1 VKKGIKKNLKGLAV
15 STLALGLLATPYGG
29 VFAEGNQ
36 PTNVLSDEAFVKLK
50 IMETTDIHGTI
61 MDHDYFA
68 DAAVK
73 NGLVRISTL
82 VKAERKENSNN
93 LLVDNGDMLQGNPFT
108 DYVAKVDRPTF
119 VKRLAGLDRYET
131 AVKVS
136 KQGWDKA
143 ETVII
148 VRGDDFAD
156 ALAAAPLAYKNNAP
170 ILLTQTDSLNEDT
183 KKEIKRLGAT
193 KAIVVGG
200 KNVVSNRVTN
210 ALSSKLNLWVK
221 RIAGENRFETAA
233 AISNELGNPAKV
245 VLVNGFN
252 YPDAISAASYAA
264 QNGFPILLTKTDEL
278 PAVTVEALKHV
289 TDTILVG
296 GTGVISGKVESAVKN
311 PHRVGGKDRFETSL
325 KLATELGSVKDK
337 VFLSTG
343 WGFADALTGSVL
355 AAKEGAPV
363 VLVQKDELSTNVAE
377 LVQNKYVTVLGGT
390 SVVSEEA
397 ITGETHPIYDAMN
410 MLDYDVSNFG
420 NHEFNYGLD
429 FLQNSINGADFP
441 FVSAN
446 VYKADG
452 DSDPS
457 NNKNLVNPYKII
469 KKEVVDKNGK
479 KHKLNVGVIGFV
491 PPQIMQWDKQNL
503 EGKVVTED
511 IVASA
516 EKWIPEMKE
525 NGADLVVVVAHS
537 GFTTNREDKENAI
550 LGLSEVDNVDAILL
564 GHSHLALP
572 GDKAYNNFPGIV
584 DNVKGTI
591 NGVPAVQ
598 AKVDGQFLGVIDL
611 DLDLVDGKWVVKN
624 SQSEVMGTSEVDA
637 DPEMV
642 ELMKPVHDHTIDYIN
657 SSVGETTAPIHS
669 FFSRVQDDPSVQI
682 VSNAQKE
689 YMEKVLKGTQ
699 YEGIPVLSSAAP
711 FKAGRNSGND
721 YTSIPAGELTIK
733 NVADLY
739 KFPNTVSALLLNG
752 KELKDYLE
760 WTATNFNQ
768 INPAE
773 TKEQNLI
780 NKDFPDYNF
789 DTIDGV
795 TYEIDVTEPLRF
807 DSKGTIVK
815 NPEANRIKNL
825 MYNGQ
830 PVTDDMKFVIAT
842 NNYRASSTIIN
853 PGGSKT
859 IYSSAD
865 ESRQVVMNYI
875 INNKVINPSADN
887 NWSIAPI
894 SGDVNVTFQSS
905 PKAEAFAQETP
916 NIKYLNKDESTGY
929 ANYSFN
935 LSSVKVQLLGLND
948 LHGQLDTDTK
958 VTRDDQSVLA
968 GSMEYTAAAIRQ
980 REATNKNTL
989 LVNAGDMIGG
999 SPLISAL
1006 FQDEPTVEVMESL
1019 GMDVGTLGNH
1029 EFDEGIAELQRMIN
1043 GGEHPQGKGTKGY
1056 DGMNFPVIA
1065 ANAFDKSTGKLVTGT
1080 PYVVKEVGGQK
1091 IGFIGVITQETP
1103 DMIVTKGN
1111 ENLQITDEAEAI
1123 DKYTAELK
1131 AQGIEAIVVLAHNP
1145 TNQNGYVDLY
1155 DATRIAETVNDEV
1168 DVIFAAH
1175 NHAFND
1181 KVVDN
1186 KLIVQAYSYGSAFSD
1201 VDLEL
1206 HPVTGEIIKKEA
1218 EVVTVYQADY
1228 TPDPAVT
1235 AIMKKYE
1242 DEIAPMKAEVVGN
1255 SLTTLAKG
1263 YPSVATEFG
1272 DNGLGNLLADGMKA
1286 AMNSDF
1292 ALMNGGGVRAQLDAG
1307 EVTFGDLFSIQPF
1320 GNVLNKTYL
1329 SGADLKE
1336 VLNKQITPKGLDF
1349 HISGFKYT
1357 YTWDDTTKTGKVVDL
1372 FLPNG
1377 EKLDP
1382 AKEYSVVLN
1391 NYMYGNASYGI
1402 LPLATGLEV
1411 GPEDLEATVAF
1422 VKTLPAPFEYKQEGR
1437 IQKVTQ

>member
-1 VKKGIKKNLKGLAV
+1 MKKGIKKKFKGLAV

-29 VFAEGNQ
+29 VYAEGNL
-36 PTNVLSDEAFVKLK
+36 PTNVLADEAFVKLK

-82 VKAERKENSNN
+82 VKSEREENPNN

-119 VKRLAGLDRYET
+119 VNRLAGLDRYET
-131 AVKVS
+131 AVQVS
-136 KQGWDKA
+136 KQGWDTA

-156 ALAAAPLAYKNNAP
+156 ALAAAPLAYKYNAP

-200 KNVVSNRVTN
+200 KSVVSNRVTN

-221 RIAGENRFETAA
+221 RISGEDRFETAV
-233 AISNELGNPAKV
+233 AISKELGNPTKV

-264 QNGFPILLTKTDEL
+264 QNGYPILLTRTD
-278 PAVTVEALKHV
+278 AVPNVTLEALKNV

-296 GTGVISGKVESAVKN
+296 GTSVINGKVESAVKN
-311 PHRVGGKDRFETSL
+311 PQRIGGENRFETSL
-325 KLATELGSVKDK
+325 KVATELGSVKEK
-337 VFLSTG
+337 VFLATG

-363 VLVQKDELSTNVAE
+363 VLVQKDELPSDVAE

-429 FLQNSINGADFP
+429 FLQSSINGADFP

-503 EGKVVTED
+503 EGKVITED

-537 GFTTNREDKENAI
+537 GFTTNRDDKENAI
-550 LGLSEVDNVDAILL
+550 LGLSEVENVDAILL

-611 DLDLVDGKWVVKN
+611 DLDLVNGKWVVKN
-624 SQSEVMGTSEVDA
+624 SQSEVMATTDVAA
-637 DPEMV
+637 DKEMV

-689 YMEKVLKGTQ
+689 YMERVLKGTE

-721 YTSIPAGELTIK
+721 YTSIPAGEMTIK

-752 KELKDYLE
+752 KELKNYLE

-773 TKEQNLI
+773 TKEQPLI

-795 TYEIDVTEPLRF
+795 TYEVDVTQPLRY
-807 DSKGTIVK
+807 DSKGTIVA

-842 NNYRASSTIIN
+842 NNYRASSPIIN
-853 PGGSKT
+853 PGGAKT
-859 IYSSAD
+859 IYASAD

-875 INNKVINPSADN
+875 INNKVINPSADQ
-887 NWSIAPI
+887 NWKLASLNAN
-894 SGDVNVTFQSS
+894 VNLTFESS
-905 PKAEAFAQETP
+905 PAAKDFANKTN
-916 NIKYLNKDESTGY
+916 NIKYVKTLDTGY
-929 ANYSFN
+929 AQYSLKN
-935 LSSVKVQLLGLND
+935 PVDVQLLGIND
-948 LHGQLDTDTK
+948 FHGQLDTFST
-958 VTRDDQSVLA
+958 SLNAGGAEYLA
-968 GSMEYTAAAIRQ
+968 AYLKQ
-980 REATNKNTL
+980 REATNPDNTL
-989 LVNAGDMIGG
+989 MVHVGDSVGAS
-999 SPLISAL
+999 SPVSAL
-1006 FQDEPTVEVMESL
+1006 LQDEPTIELLNTL
-1019 GMDVGTLGNH
+1019 GFDVGTLGNH
-1029 EFDEGIAELQRMIN
+1029 EFDEGVAEMMRLIN
-1043 GGEHPQGKGTKGY
+1043 GGAHPKTEAKYGVFEGAS
-1056 DGMNFPVIA
+1056 FPYVS
-1065 ANAFDKSTGKLVTGT
+1065 ANVVNENTNEPILKPF
-1080 PYVVKEVGGQK
+1080 VVKEVNGVQ
-1091 IGFIGVITQETP
+1091 IGFIGVTFSDTP
-1103 DMIVTKGN
+1103 TIVTPSGVAGVKF
-1111 ENLQITDEAEAI
+1111 LDEAQSI
-1123 DKYTAELK
+1123 NKYAAELK
-1131 AQGIEAIVVLAHNP
+1131 EQGVETIVVLAHNAVKSNTDGTNP
-1145 TNQNGYVDLY
+1145 TEELVD
-1155 DATRIAETVNDEV
+1155 IANAVDDEV
-1168 DVIFAAH
+1168 DVIYGGH
-1175 NHAFND
+1175 NHQYANT
-1181 KVVDN
+1181 VVDG
-1186 KLIVQAYSYGSAFSD
+1186 KLLVQSYASGTAFSD
-1201 VDLEL
+1201 VDLTIDPITKDVIARKAEI
-1206 HPVTGEIIKKEA
+1206 VTTYRDKIAPDAEVKAKIDAYVADVAPILNEVIGDAPAGISRTENADGESPMGNLIADSMVEQTGTEFAFMNPGGIRAEIDSGQILWKEA
-1218 EVVTVYQADY
+1218 FTV
-1228 TPDPAVT
+1228 
-1235 AIMKKYE
+1235 
-1242 DEIAPMKAEVVGN
+1242 
-1255 SLTTLAKG
+1255 
-1263 YPSVATEFG
+1263 
-1272 DNGLGNLLADGMKA
+1272 
-1286 AMNSDF
+1286 
-1292 ALMNGGGVRAQLDAG
+1292 
-1307 EVTFGDLFSIQPF
+1307 QPF
-1320 GNVLNKTYL
+1320 GNDLVTMTLTGAQIKTLFEQQWGSKPRILKISGLKVSYDDSKEKGSRMVSIMKTDGTDLVDTQEYTVTVNNFMADGGDEL
-1329 SGADLKE
+1329 SILKE
-1336 VLNKQITPKGLDF
+1336 GKNRVTHVTDLDAL
-1349 HISGFKYT
+1349 I
-1357 YTWDDTTKTGKVVDL
+1357 
-1372 FLPNG
+1372 
-1377 EKLDP
+1377 
-1382 AKEYSVVLN
+1382 
-1391 NYMYGNASYGI
+1391 NYIKKFG
-1402 LPLATGLEV
+1402 
-1411 GPEDLEATVAF
+1411 TVNP
-1422 VKTLPAPFEYKQEGR
+1422 TNEGR
-1437 IQKVTQ
+1437 ITKVNK

>member
-1 VKKGIKKNLKGLAV
+1 MKKGIKKNLKGLAV
-15 STLALGLLATPYGG
+15 STLALGLLTTPYGG

-36 PTNVLSDEAFVKLK
+36 PTNVLSNEAFVKLK
-50 IMETTDIHGTI
+50 LMETTDVHGSL
-61 MDHDYFA
+61 MDHDYYSDVPA
-68 DAAVK
+68 K
-73 NGLVRISTL
+73 NGLVRVATAVSEER
-82 VKAERKENSNN
+82 AENPNN
-93 LLVDNGDMLQGNPFT
+93 LLFDNGDILQGNPFT
-108 DYVAKVDRPTF
+108 DYLAKVDRPTF
-119 VKRLAGLDRYET
+119 VNRLAGLDRYET
-131 AVKVS
+131 AVQVS
-136 KQGWDKA
+136 KQGWDSA

-156 ALAAAPLAYKNNAP
+156 ALAAAPLAYKYNAP

-210 ALSSKLNLWVK
+210 ALSAKLNLWVK
-221 RIAGENRFETAA
+221 RISGETRFDTAA

-264 QNGFPILLTKTDEL
+264 QNGFPILLTKTDEI
-278 PAVTVEALKHV
+278 PAATVEALNNV

-296 GTGVISGKVESAVKN
+296 GTGVISEKVESAVNN
-311 PHRVGGKDRFETSL
+311 PQRVGGKDRFETSL
-325 KLATELGSVKDK
+325 KLATELGSVKEK

-363 VLVQKDELSTNVAE
+363 ILVNKDKLPTAVEE
-377 LVQNKYVTVLGGT
+377 LVDSKYVTILGGENVVAE
-390 SVVSEEA
+390 SVVK
-397 ITGETHPIYDAMN
+397 GETNPIYDTMN
-410 MLDYDVSNFG
+410 LLDYDAATFG

-429 FLQNSINGADFP
+429 FLMSSIKGAEFP
-441 FVSAN
+441 FVSGN

-452 DSDPS
+452 DQDLS
-457 NNKNLVNPYKII
+457 NNKNLVKPYKII
-469 KKEVVDKNGK
+469 KKTVVDEAGK
-479 KHKLNVGVIGFV
+479 KQTLNVGVIGFV
-491 PPQIMQWDKQNL
+491 PPQIMQWDKANL

-516 EKWIPEMKE
+516 KKWIPEME
-525 NGADLVVVVAHS
+525 ADGADIIVTLAHT
-537 GFTTNREDKENAI
+537 GFVNNPEDSENAV
-550 LGLSEVDNVDAILL
+550 LGLSKVPGVDAILY
-564 GHSHLALP
+564 GHSHLTFP
-572 GDKAYNNFPGIV
+572 TGKASDSIEGLT
-584 DNVKGTI
+584 DSVKGTI
-591 NGVPAVQ
+591 NGVAAVQ
-598 AKVDGQFLGVIDL
+598 AKVDGSHLGIIDL
-611 DLDLVDGKWVVKN
+611 TLAKDKDGKWLVEN
-624 SQSEVMGTSEVDA
+624 SQSEVRSVA
-637 DPEMV
+637 DVKPNPELV
-642 ELMKPVHDHTIDYIN
+642 ESLADVHGKTVTYIN
-657 SSVGETTAPIHS
+657 SPVGETTAPINS
-669 FFSRVQDDPSVQI
+669 YFSRVQDDPSVQI
-682 VSNAQKE
+682 VNNAQKDYIEKKLVGTE
-689 YMEKVLKGTQ
+689 YENL
-699 YEGIPVLSSAAP
+699 PVISAAAP
-711 FKAGRNSGND
+711 FKAGRNGAGDFTNIPVGNV
-721 YTSIPAGELTIK
+721 TIK

-739 KFPNTVSALLLNG
+739 KYNNTVQAVLLSG
-752 KELKDYLE
+752 SDLKNYLE
-760 WTATNFNQ
+760 WTTTNFNQ
-768 INPAE
+768 IDPAKTE
-773 TKEQNLI
+773 AQVLL
-780 NKDFPDYNF
+780 NKDFPVYNF
-789 DTIDGV
+789 DIIDGV
-795 TYEIDVTEPLRF
+795 TYEVDVTQPSRY
-807 DSKGTIVK
+807 DAKGLEVANPDASRIV
-815 NPEANRIKNL
+815 NL
-825 MYNGQ
+825 AYNGQ
-830 PVTDDMKFVIAT
+830 PVTDDMQFVLAT
-842 NNYRASSTIIN
+842 NNYRAGMGIVGGGKKIIYAS
-853 PGGSKT
+853 P
-859 IYSSAD
+859 D
-865 ESRQVVMNYI
+865 ENRQVVMNYI
-875 INNKVINPSADN
+875 RDNKVINPSADN

-905 PKAEAFAQETP
+905 PKAEEFAKETP
-916 NIKYLNKDESTGY
+916 NIKYLNKDEATGF

-935 LSSVKVQLLGLND
+935 LSTVKVQLLGLND

-958 VTRDDQSVLA
+958 VTRDGQSVLA

-980 REATNKNTL
+980 REATNENTL

-1145 TNQNGYVDLY
+1145 TNQDGYVDLY

-1218 EVVTVYQADY
+1218 EVVTVYQANY
-1228 TPDPAVT
+1228 TADPAVA

-1255 SLTTLAKG
+1255 SLTTLAKA

-1357 YTWDDTTKTGKVVDL
+1357 YTWDNTAKTGQVVDL

-1402 LPLATGLEV
+1402 LPLASGLEV
-1411 GPEDLEATVAF
+1411 GPVDLDATLDF
-1422 VKTLPAPFEYKQEGR
+1422 VKTLPVPFEYKQEGR